1 MKKMQFFSFILISFL
16 LIFFSCAKKNTNLIA
31 PVANINLALRSGVY
45 TDVVKN
51 CLPDF
56 EQKYN
61 IKCNIFELSEEDL
74 HKNIADDSNNVEG
87 NYDLCMVD
95 SSWMAEYTESGIL
108 TELSALGYLLD
119 SDIIPATTT
128 ICYSKGGLY
137 LAPFYGNVSVLLY
150 NKQMIQE
157 AGYKAEDIQSLEDIL
172 NICRFQKKRHNLGF
186 LYRGDTENNLVVDF
200 LPILCSKG
208 AWVVDE
214 NNNPTVNNQAFLEAM
229 YFYLDLIKTGKD
241 AKKDDLITAVS
252 NKSATMGIGWPGWY
266 LQGKNSSME
275 YMALTGKYRDDRPA
289 YNSNIYGIWT
299 LGIPQNSKNKK
310 YAIEL
315 LKFLMDKEVQKAS
328 INYGGVPCRY
338 SCLQDK
344 EILEKYPHYR
354 VVCQALENGIYR
366 PVMKEWPQF
375 YTILG
380 NQMRAIINGEK
391 LVREGLDD
399 AQTEL
404 EILMIK

>member
-16 LIFFSCAKKNTNLIA
+16 LNFFSCAKKNTNLIA

-61 IKCNIFELSEEDL
+61 IKCNILELSEEDL
-74 HKNIADDSNNVEG
+74 HKNIVNDSNNVEG

-95 SSWMAEYTESGIL
+95 SSWMAEFTESGIL

-150 NKQMIQE
+150 NKLMIQE

-275 YMALTGKYRDDRPA
+275 YMALTGKFRDDRPA

-344 EILEKYPHYR
+344 EILEKYPHYK

>member
-16 LIFFSCAKKNTNLIA
+16 LNFFSCAKKNTNLIA

-61 IKCNIFELSEEDL
+61 IKCNILELSEEDL
-74 HKNIADDSNNVEG
+74 HKNIVDDSNNVEG

-275 YMALTGKYRDDRPA
+275 YMALTGKFRDDRPA

-299 LGIPQNSKNKK
+299 LGIPKNSKNKK

-344 EILEKYPHYR
+344 EILEKYPHYK

>member
-61 IKCNIFELSEEDL
+61 IKCNILELSEEDL
-74 HKNIADDSNNVEG
+74 HKNIVNDSNNVEG

-150 NKQMIQE
+150 NKLMIQE
-157 AGYKAEDIQSLEDIL
+157 AGYKADDIQSFEDIL

-275 YMALTGKYRDDRPA
+275 YMALTGKFRDDRPA

-344 EILEKYPHYR
+344 EILEKYPHYK

>member
-1 MKKMQFFSFILISFL
+1 MKKIQFFSFILISFL
-16 LIFFSCAKKNTNLIA
+16 LNFFSCAKKNTNLIA

-61 IKCNIFELSEEDL
+61 IKCNILELSEEDL
-74 HKNIADDSNNVEG
+74 HKNIVDDSNNVEG

-128 ICYSKGGLY
+128 VCYSKGGLY

-150 NKQMIQE
+150 NKMMIQE

-252 NKSATMGIGWPGWY
+252 NKSAAMGIGWPGWY
-266 LQGKNSSME
+266 LQGKNPSME
-275 YMALTGKYRDDRPA
+275 YMALTGKFRDDRPA

-344 EILEKYPHYR
+344 EILEKYPHYK

>member
-1 MKKMQFFSFILISFL
+1 MQFFSFILISFL

-61 IKCNIFELSEEDL
+61 IKCNILELSEEDL
-74 HKNIADDSNNVEG
+74 HKNIVNDSNNVEG

-150 NKQMIQE
+150 NKLMIQE
-157 AGYKAEDIQSLEDIL
+157 AGYKADDIQSFEDIL

-275 YMALTGKYRDDRPA
+275 YMALTGKFRDDRPA

-344 EILEKYPHYR
+344 EILEKYPHYK